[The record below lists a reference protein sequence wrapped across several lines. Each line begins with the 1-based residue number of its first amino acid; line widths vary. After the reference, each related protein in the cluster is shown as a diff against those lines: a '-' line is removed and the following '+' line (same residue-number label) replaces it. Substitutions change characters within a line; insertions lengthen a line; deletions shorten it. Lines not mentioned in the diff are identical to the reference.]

1 VNYFLVCKVGRG
13 RHRRG
18 QANMD
23 EANMAEL
30 EINFRRNDEDIILG
44 MSEFPC
50 PTSSM

>member
-1 VNYFLVCKVGRG
+1 
-13 RHRRG
+13 
-18 QANMD
+18 MD